1 MKENKNF
8 NNDHTNKKKM
18 NNTNNNTNNKQ
29 LLQDTMQPYQQALKK
44 YLVGLRTKKLNWIKY
59 RFMN

>member
-44 YLVGLRTKKLNWIKY
+44 YLVGLRTKKLN
-59 RFMN
+59 